1 MYGFTINKCFRNNL
15 FANRVI
21 SHGDNYCINNMISKF
36 FEDKV
41 FFEDDDCILILDG
54 VILNKC
60 DLIIDDDWC
69 HTIKS
74 LYISKGNEFFSVFR
88 GCFSGAVYNKKRD
101 EWLVFTDQLG
111 QKFIFYYYDGQH
123 FSCSSMIGEIYKT
136 LKQNNIVYNL
146 DDKAPYMLLS
156 YGYMLDNYTLCK
168 NIKKIRPGSYIV
180 LSANGL
186 RECNYYQLNNE
197 PNFTRSEE
205 ETISE
210 IDRLFSQAVTR
221 QYKKDN
227 EYGYKHVCALSGGL
241 DCRMTTFVA
250 NELGFKKQIN
260 ITFSESDYYDETLAK
275 RMARDLKH
283 EWIYKSLDNGLW
295 LFDVEKITRVTGG
308 NVLYYGL
315 AHSDSLYRYLDFS
328 SLGMVHSGQLGDIVI
343 GSKTKSHKERYAF
356 GDGAYSKKYTKY
368 LEDAIV
374 NNFPNHEIGCWY
386 TRYLNGAN
394 NGLQNIY
401 NYTETCSP
409 FMDLDFLEFCLSIPS
424 ELRYNHKLYRK
435 WVILKHPQ
443 AANYVWETTGA
454 KLNEPIINLLGRSIP
469 VSKMMSKLFLRV
481 MIGLG
486 IKSKDSLASMNPLN
500 KYISTNKELRDFYQL
515 YFEYSD
521 FFEDVDLKI
530 ILEEIKKK
538 GTAIEIN
545 QAVSLLAAIKIFYN
559 KYK

>member
-1 MYGFTINKCFRNNL
+1 MYGFTINKGFNINPPADRIIT
-15 FANRVI
+15 F
-21 SHGDNYCINNMISKF
+21 GDSCCINNMISKF
-36 FEDKV
+36 ENDKV
-41 FFEDDDCILILDG
+41 FFEDQDCILILDG
-54 VILNKC
+54 VILNKRE
-60 DLIIDDDWC
+60 LIIDNDWC
-69 HTIKS
+69 MTLKK
-74 LYISKGNEFFSVFR
+74 LYFSNGKEFFKVLR
-88 GCFSGAVYNKKRD
+88 GCFSGAVYNKKSE

-111 QKFIFYYYDGQH
+111 QKFIYYYYDGCR
-123 FSCSSMIGEIYKT
+123 FSCSSMIGEVYKV
-136 LKQNNIVYNL
+136 LKQNNIDYNL

-156 YGYMLDNYTLCK
+156 YGFMLDNYTLCRE
-168 NIKKIRPGSYIV
+168 IKKIRPGSYIII
-180 LSANGL
+180 SQNGL
-186 RECNYYQLNNE
+186 REYSYYQLDNE
-197 PNFTRSEE
+197 PNYRRTEA
-205 ETISE
+205 ETIAE
-210 IDRLFSQAVTR
+210 IDRLFSQAVNR
-221 QYKKDN
+221 QYKKDD

-241 DCRMTTFVA
+241 DCRMTTFVS
-250 NELGFKKQIN
+250 NELGFKSQLN
-260 ITFSESDYYDETLAK
+260 ITFSESDYYDDFLPK
-275 RMARDLKH
+275 QMSRDLKH
-283 EWIYKSLDNGLW
+283 EWIFKPLDNGLW
-295 LFDVEKITRVTGG
+295 LFDVDKITQVTGG

-454 KLNEPIINLLGRSIP
+454 KLNEPTIDILGKSIP
-469 VSKMMSKLFLRV
+469 ISQIVRKAYLKI
-481 MIGLG
+481 MITLG
-486 IKSKDSLASMNPLN
+486 IKSTETLASMNPLK
-500 KYISTNKELRDFYQL
+500 KYIANNKDLSDYYQSYFQYLDLIKDEKLR
-515 YFEYSD
+515 S
-521 FFEDVDLKI
+521 I
-530 ILEEIKKK
+530 IKEIKKN
-538 GTAIEIN
+538 GTAVEIN
-545 QAVSLLAAIKIFYN
+545 QAVSLLSALKVFF
-559 KYK
+559 